1 MTGMLIF
8 AFMFGFAAAFGVRH
22 GVDWVKKT
30 IETNRKM
37 YSAIATSNSAR
48 LTEVEAVLD
57 VVRKTM
63 DHLHTDYHMINQRL
77 NIVFDRVNE
86 IKQDEK

>member
-1 MTGMLIF
+1 MTGVLILV
-8 AFMFGFAAAFGVRH
+8 FMSGFAAALGVRY

-37 YSAIATSNSAR
+37 YSAISTSISGR

-63 DHLHTDYHMINQRL
+63 DHLRTDYHMVNQRL
-77 NIVFDRVNE
+77 NIVFDRINE
-86 IKQDEK
+86 IKQEEK

>member
-1 MTGMLIF
+1 
-8 AFMFGFAAAFGVRH
+8 
-22 GVDWVKKT
+22 
-30 IETNRKM
+30 M